1 MKRFSY
7 YILVIVLLFFS
18 ACEIDRAELAYG
30 YDHPAKTMFDL
41 SYQNIIFYS
50 NLLDKV
56 LKLNTYINTPDAQ
69 KQQVEDKLLPE
80 FKIRTVNKSD
90 YYLLVAGDTAY
101 TINTN
106 NQNINV
112 PQTIFTIK
120 KQKYYDAV
128 TITNIGTNQWHISGS
143 YIKLLGIVY
152 STNLNF
158 ECSDQTPA
166 ESFETNNF
174 TITGDCVFSKHMRY
188 PHTDFKYDITDKIT
202 HKAKSKFYVFDKGE
216 WNIMGQNE
224 NSDVIDTTFSK
235 FTSEGNSLLV
245 QLLYRSRTTNYQHQ
259 YNTKI
264 YDIDEYTSIYY

>member
-1 MKRFSY
+1 MKKFSY
-7 YILVIVLLFFS
+7 SVLVFVFLFFS
-18 ACEIDRAELAYG
+18 ACEIEREELSTG

-41 SYQNIIFYS
+41 SYQNIVFYS
-50 NLLDKV
+50 NLMDKV

-90 YYLLVAGDTAY
+90 YFLLVAGDTAY
-101 TINTN
+101 TIGTN

-112 PQTIFTIK
+112 FGSSFTIK
-120 KQKYYDAV
+120 KQRYYDSV
-128 TITNIGTNQWHISGS
+128 TISNVGTNQWYISGS
-143 YIKLLGIVY
+143 YIRLLGIVY
-152 STNLNF
+152 STHLYF
-158 ECSDQTPA
+158 ECTDQTPA

-174 TITGDCVFSKHMRY
+174 TITGDCTFSKLMLY
-188 PHTDFKYDITDKIT
+188 PRTDFKYDIADKIT
-202 HKAKSKFYVFDKGE
+202 HKANSKFYVFDKGE

-235 FTSEGNSLLV
+235 FTSEGNTLLV
-245 QLLYRSRTTNYQHQ
+245 QLLYRSRTTNYQLQ